1 MRLHDGRTRTRSQD
15 VYTMRRYVILYRRG
29 TGDWGRLT
37 AGVHRGLYHRPEIK
51 AAVVLHRDNPA
62 AEGVAVRLGDEI
74 FNVMVTVEP
83 KTENT
88 FAFEESP
95 C

>member
-1 MRLHDGRTRTRSQD
+1 
-15 VYTMRRYVILYRRG
+15 MRRYVILYRRG

-37 AGVHRGLYHRPEIK
+37 PGVHQGLYDRPEIN
-51 AAVVLHRDNPA
+51 AAVAFLRDNPA
-62 AEGVAVRLGDEI
+62 AEGVAVRLGDET

-83 KTENT
+83 KAENT
-88 FAFEESP
+88 FAFEELP